1 MYILILWYVKVF
13 HLRQTLLIKYYRGI
27 GNCDFLL
34 IFAWNRCPLLTSSN
48 MTVKCMLTKL
58 VGFSL
63 ILFRTCTHR
72 TALQINIR
80 PIAYDTARIT
90 NSNTFQNAWKRK
102 GWWLGSS
109 FFLIL
114 KNILTIPLVINFRA
128 RKRVFWNKNCKLYF
142 NS

>member
-1 MYILILWYVKVF
+1 MINYWRTGNF
-13 HLRQTLLIKYYRGI
+13 H
-27 GNCDFLL
+27 FLL
-34 IFAWNRCPLLTSSN
+34 NCALNRCPLLTSSN

-90 NSNTFQNAWKRK
+90 NSNTFQNACKNVGDLVIDSLKNWWHIIELHVFYFQKIFILELVFCKR
-102 GWWLGSS
+102 
-109 FFLIL
+109 FLINL
-114 KNILTIPLVINFRA
+114 SVWLSSNGIIRKDVVLT
-128 RKRVFWNKNCKLYF
+128 
-142 NS
+142 S

>member
-80 PIAYDTARIT
+80 PIAYDTAKIT
-90 NSNTFQNAWKRK
+90 NSNTFQNACKNVGDLVIDSLKKLMTYNWTPC
-102 GWWLGSS
+102 LLFS
-109 FFLIL
+109 
-114 KNILTIPLVINFRA
+114 KNIYFRVS
-128 RKRVFWNKNCKLYF
+128 VF
-142 NS
+142 

>member
-1 MYILILWYVKVF
+1 MQAKERKAMLKTKLKLMSIPAEC
-13 HLRQTLLIKYYRGI
+13 LRVLLRREI
-27 GNCDFLL
+27 FLL
-34 IFAWNRCPLLTSSN
+34 NRSRRRNRTVRKKTRKAMNQLDRSSN

-90 NSNTFQNAWKRK
+90 NSKTFQNALKYFFALFFYFLHFFDRVEDDK
-102 GWWLGSS
+102 G
-109 FFLIL
+109 
-114 KNILTIPLVINFRA
+114 
-128 RKRVFWNKNCKLYF
+128 
-142 NS
+142 